1 MNRRLVTVAS
11 ADAMEDRHD
20 FIKAVNPYWHYAQGV
35 EFSVFGEPQIL
46 TRLSR
51 IACKTHHRRPH
62 DGVVLVS
69 YGQCD
74 TGIKEPTDVRIGQR
88 HSDE

>member
-1 MNRRLVTVAS
+1 VNLRLVTVAS
-11 ADAMEDRHD
+11 ADAMEDRLD

-51 IACKTHHRRPH
+51 IACKTHRS
-62 DGVVLVS
+62 DGKADIWGCVQFSLVS
-69 YGQCD
+69 PWYALWFPLINFQ
-74 TGIKEPTDVRIGQR
+74 TG
-88 HSDE
+88 